1 MSDEIARYNNL
12 MYARELRRKRREK
25 DTLVFFSDD
34 EVMSA
39 YSNINT
45 IGADE
50 EYEKQELKDIIR
62 SIIKNELSNMQRMAI
77 VYVFY
82 EGYTYRQAAEKM
94 GVTKSSVDKYISRAL
109 LKIRSRLKEMGVI

>member
-1 MSDEIARYNNL
+1 MHSMEI
-12 MYARELRRKRREK
+12 RRKKRDR
-25 DTLVFFSDD
+25 DNIIYFSDD
-34 EVMSA
+34 EMMSA

-109 LKIRSRLKEMGVI
+109 LKIMSRLKEMGVI

>member
-1 MSDEIARYNNL
+1 MHSMEI
-12 MYARELRRKRREK
+12 RRKKLDR
-25 DTLVFFSDD
+25 DNIIYFSDD
-34 EVMSA
+34 EMMSA

-109 LKIRSRLKEMGVI
+109 LKIMSRLKEMGVI

>member
-1 MSDEIARYNNL
+1 MHSMEI
-12 MYARELRRKRREK
+12 RRKKRDR
-25 DTLVFFSDD
+25 DNIIYFSDD
-34 EVMSA
+34 EMMSA

-77 VYVFY
+77 VYVLY

>member
-1 MSDEIARYNNL
+1 MHSMEI
-12 MYARELRRKRREK
+12 RRKKR
-25 DTLVFFSDD
+25 DSDNIIYFSDD
-34 EVMSA
+34 EMMSA

-62 SIIKNELSNMQRMAI
+62 NIIKNELSNMQRMAI

>member
-1 MSDEIARYNNL
+1 MHSMEI
-12 MYARELRRKRREK
+12 RRKKLDR
-25 DTLVFFSDD
+25 DNIIYFSDD
-34 EVMSA
+34 EMMSA

-109 LKIRSRLKEMGVI
+109 LKIRSKLKEMGVI

>member
-1 MSDEIARYNNL
+1 MHSMEI
-12 MYARELRRKRREK
+12 RRKKLDR
-25 DTLVFFSDD
+25 DNIIYFSDD
-34 EVMSA
+34 EMMSA